1 METGAQV
8 KVISEMAIEIARPDI
23 IGVMEKAVPKYEV
36 VPESTG
42 YSLTMYNA
50 GILWKP
56 DGEKRLTS
64 EWIFR

>member
-50 GILWKP
+50 GILRKP